1 MFGSK
6 NHTLS
11 YWCVCCK
18 SSLDLFII
26 HLRRQ
31 TSEFDMYQ
39 TISRVCPIHIGLT
52 IIVLWNRLDVP
63 ARNVITLFFTNRNSH
78 MLIRLPRI
86 PKLLAPSSL
95 LLLSSM
101 VFSRTNSIRSFWKKA
116 TVHVQ
121 SDQSIWSHTIRILLD
136 SSSHI
141 VSALITDCSS
151 KLNLPIRNNHT
162 QILSQKPV
170 SKVKRTIRR
179 TITPDHSPE
188 PTFDCDYVF
197 SLSNIT
203 MPTTSGCFSSGVRDH
218 YQHPLRRST
227 IGLLEVTFFHTL

>member
-11 YWCVCCK
+11 YWYWCVCCK

-39 TISRVCPIHIGLT
+39 TMSRVSPIHIGLT
-52 IIVLWNRLDVP
+52 IVLWNRLDVP
-63 ARNVITLFFTNRNSH
+63 AINVITLFFTNRNSY

-116 TVHVQ
+116 MVHVQ
-121 SDQSIWSHTIRILLD
+121 SDQLIWSHTIRILSD

-162 QILSQKPV
+162 QIV
-170 SKVKRTIRR
+170 TETRVGSKKNNNSRSFARTYIWLRLCILTIKHNNAHDVWMFFFWR
-179 TITPDHSPE
+179 TR
-188 PTFDCDYVF
+188 
-197 SLSNIT
+197 SLS
-203 MPTTSGCFSSGVRDH
+203 TSSS
-218 YQHPLRRST
+218 
-227 IGLLEVTFFHTL
+227 TLDDRLVGGDIFPYI